1 MNPSALS
8 FELNVTVV
16 PVSIS
21 GKRYEIREMTGQ
33 ARDKYQDDVQNR
45 FAFDDKNLPTRIL
58 KHEGMKA
65 LLVSLCLFDDTGK
78 PVAIDTIQQWPAKVV
93 DGLFAECSKL
103 NTLNKT
109 TAENEAAAK
118 NA

>member
-1 MNPSALS
+1 MTPLS
-8 FELNVTVV
+8 FELNVTTV
-16 PVSIS
+16 PVTI
-21 GKRYEIREMTGQ
+21 GGEAYEIREMSGL

-45 FAFDDKNLPTRIL
+45 FAFDDKNVPTRII

-65 LLVSLCLFDDTGK
+65 RLVSLCLYKANGAL
-78 PVAIDTIQQWPAKVV
+78 VNIETIQEWPSKVV

-109 TAENEAAAK
+109 VTENEAAAK
-118 NA
+118 NG